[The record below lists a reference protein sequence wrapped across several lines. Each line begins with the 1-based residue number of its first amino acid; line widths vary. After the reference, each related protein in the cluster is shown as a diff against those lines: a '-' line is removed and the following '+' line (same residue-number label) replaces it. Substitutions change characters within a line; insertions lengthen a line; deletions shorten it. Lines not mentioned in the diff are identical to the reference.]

1 MREQWMD
8 RFMARIS
15 DFEEKLEAFNKGEI
29 DRKAYKGF
37 SGGFGSYAQ
46 RDPAK
51 NMLRLRLPGGRLT
64 KERLGFIA
72 GTVEQYGIDLLKLTT
87 CETVQLHNLAPE
99 QVAKIM
105 EAAAEAGIYTL
116 GGGGDNP
123 RNVMCSPLS
132 GVQQGEA
139 FDVMPYAEAA
149 TGYLLSIA
157 DSIHMPRKLKVA
169 FSNGAEDSVH
179 AAFRDMGFLANPD
192 GTFDL
197 YIAGGLGANHKM
209 GILAQQAVPA
219 EKILYYIKAMVLTFC
234 AHGNYENRAR
244 ARTRYMQ
251 ETLGE
256 EKLRRIFL
264 EYVSQVQRDEKLDLH
279 VEAVDVQ
286 KSGEGMLEDA
296 RVTAQ
301 KQHGLYAVRYQ
312 PVGGCLP
319 PERLPALY
327 RLIKDFPAVECRVAP
342 DEGLYIIHL
351 TADEA
356 RKVLELTKDGAQ
368 NEFEKSVACI
378 GASICQQGVRNSQA
392 TLAAVVEK
400 VRERHFRDGV
410 LPRIRISGCP
420 SSCGA
425 HQAAALGFQGCVKT
439 VDKKPLP
446 AYRLFIN
453 GTDKLGAASFGE
465 PAGVMLES
473 DIPAFL
479 LELGELIE
487 FSHSTWAEWAPQNS
501 EKLQA
506 LAARYCA

>member
-1 MREQWMD
+1 MQEQWME
-8 RFMARIS
+8 RFTARIGE
-15 DFEEKLEAFNKGEI
+15 FEEKLEAFNKGEV

-46 RDPAK
+46 RDSAK

-64 KERLGFIA
+64 KQRLGFIA

-87 CETVQLHNLAPE
+87 CETIQLHNLAPE
-99 QVAKIM
+99 QVARIM
-105 EAAAEAGIYTL
+105 EAAVEVGIYTL

-123 RNVMCSPLS
+123 RNVMSSPLS

-139 FDVMPYAEAA
+139 FDVLPYAEAA
-149 TGYLLSIA
+149 TNYLLSIA
-157 DSIHMPRKLKVA
+157 DDIHMPRKLKVA

-209 GILAQQAVPA
+209 GILAQQAIPA
-219 EKILYYIKAMVLTFC
+219 EKILYYIKAMILTFC

-256 EKLRRIFL
+256 ENLRRIFL
-264 EYVSQVQRDEKLDLH
+264 EYVDQVQREEKLELQ
-279 VEAVDVQ
+279 VETETVR
-286 KSGEGMLEDA
+286 KSGEGVLEDA

-301 KQHGLYAVRYQ
+301 KQPGLYAVRYQ

-319 PERLPALY
+319 PERLRALY
-327 RLIKDFPAVECRVAP
+327 WLIKDFPAVECRVAP

-351 TADEA
+351 TAGET

-378 GASICQQGVRNSQA
+378 GAGICQQGVRDSQA
-392 TLAAVVEK
+392 TLAMVVEK
-400 VRERHFRDGV
+400 VRERHFQDGV

-446 AYRLFIN
+446 AYRVFIN
-453 GTDKLGAASFGE
+453 GTERLGTARFGE

-473 DIPAFL
+473 DMPAFL

-487 FSHSTWAEWAPQNS
+487 ASQLTWAEWAPQNG
-501 EKLQA
+501 EKIEEMV
-506 LAARYCA
+506 ARYCA